1 MVSIVQPASKLA
13 LLKEKLA
20 QSNID
25 LLICL
30 KPENT
35 FHLSGFNPIIYS
47 HPVVVLYPRVG
58 EPALLVHALRDD
70 HARSSSSIPD
80 VRLYGAWSTK
90 QTMGPNWLDALRKIL
105 EEKKLTGSSIG
116 LELDSLSVERYEQL
130 RALLPQATMQD
141 ASPLLL
147 QSRTVKDAEAIA
159 NARIAARFADAGMAR
174 AIEVLGQG
182 GTEREVSIE
191 AMHAMNTYW
200 NTNHPEVEVCAF
212 GSLEGGVQNS
222 LWCWC
227 LSGKRV
233 LLNCDSPS
241 TRRPEPGEIA
251 LIYIWAVANGVY
263 VENERS
269 VAVGKLAAEQQHAY
283 NSILDI
289 RQRTQPLIRP
299 GARVADLFL
308 HAKRCYQ
315 EHGLDAYLPGRIGH
329 GMGLGAHEEPS
340 LDGKSDLL
348 FEPGMMFTFEP
359 NLRVPEWGGL
369 QHSDTLLITE
379 DGYESLTTTSN
390 GFLQVRA

>member
-1 MVSIVQPASKLA
+1 
-13 LLKEKLA
+13 
-20 QSNID
+20 
-25 LLICL
+25 
-30 KPENT
+30 
-35 FHLSGFNPIIYS
+35 
-47 HPVVVLYPRVG
+47 
-58 EPALLVHALRDD
+58 
-70 HARSSSSIPD
+70 
-80 VRLYGAWSTK
+80 
-90 QTMGPNWLDALRKIL
+90 
-105 EEKKLTGSSIG
+105 
-116 LELDSLSVERYEQL
+116 
-130 RALLPQATMQD
+130 
-141 ASPLLL
+141 
-147 QSRTVKDAEAIA
+147 
-159 NARIAARFADAGMAR
+159 
-174 AIEVLGQG
+174 
-182 GTEREVSIE
+182 
-191 AMHAMNTYW
+191 
-200 NTNHPEVEVCAF
+200 
-212 GSLEGGVQNS
+212 
-222 LWCWC
+222 
-227 LSGKRV
+227 
-233 LLNCDSPS
+233 
-241 TRRPEPGEIA
+241 